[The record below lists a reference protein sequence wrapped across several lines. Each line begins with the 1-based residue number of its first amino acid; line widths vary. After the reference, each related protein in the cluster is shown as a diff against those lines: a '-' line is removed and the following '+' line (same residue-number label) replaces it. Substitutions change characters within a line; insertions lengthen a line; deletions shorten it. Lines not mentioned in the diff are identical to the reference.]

1 MAASEPPEPEGIEST
16 RQRRENLR
24 ELLQLLG
31 PLKTQDK
38 LEVEEVFKA
47 VQVMTEREQVI
58 SKLTIEEAEARTKQK
73 LREQTA
79 RALTWTL
86 WGTLVLLFLHSL
98 HVIDLPAQAITAVS
112 VSVVGEVA
120 GLLTILVK
128 YLFGSESTSR
138 RSRRG
143 KR

>member
-16 RQRRENLR
+16 RQRRENLL

-31 PLKTQDK
+31 PLKARDK

-58 SKLTIEEAEARTKQK
+58 SKLTIEEEEARTKQK

-86 WGTLVLLFLHSL
+86 WVTLALLFLHSL

-138 RSRRG
+138 RTPRG
-143 KR
+143 DR